1 MLEILA
7 KQQGPDMEEN
17 TEDALAGEK
26 SKKKKDFAISMVL
39 LPIYFP
45 CYLGRRHDLSS
56 TFYPPHLLGTS
67 NNEGIDLASKQ
78 LGGSLSLKRKC

>member
-1 MLEILA
+1 
-7 KQQGPDMEEN
+7 MEEN
-17 TEDALAGEK
+17 TEDILAGEK
-26 SKKKKDFAISMVL
+26 RKKKDFATSMVL

-56 TFYPPHLLGTS
+56 TFYPPHLLRTS
-67 NNEGIDLASKQ
+67 NNEDIVLASKQ